1 MHHALPAKAAFL
13 GTTAIAKLIRTSN
26 LVLREVAVNLLS
38 R

>member
-26 LVLREVAVNLLS
+26 LVLEGGGGQLVI
-38 R
+38 